1 MSATLILSNGRLCW
15 KCLHSDFELLK
26 HECSFFNL
34 SPLEIASFG
43 VEKEDVCIHTRWSI
57 CILTPVWRLS
67 TLIIHSASN
76 SFLLSNTFN
85 LLLCYSLFLL
95 LSLFFLIF
103 LIVWS
108 ETSRSMEGTN
118 SSFLTTELTDDHFKI
133 LIKGWLFIEVT
144 KFALIELRTKYRA
157 RFFLLICFLYSAFI
171 YWWNVRRSPHV
182 VTIALFL
189 LVIGGSHSEKV
200 IIFIFKEVKITYLSW
215 RVLVR

>member
-1 MSATLILSNGRLCW
+1 M
-15 KCLHSDFELLK
+15 
-26 HECSFFNL
+26 
-34 SPLEIASFG
+34 
-43 VEKEDVCIHTRWSI
+43 
-57 CILTPVWRLS
+57 WRLS

-85 LLLCYSLFLL
+85 LLLCYSLFLPL
-95 LSLFFLIF
+95 RLFFLIF
-103 LIVWS
+103 LIIWS
-108 ETSRSMEGTN
+108 ETPRSMEGTT

-133 LIKGWLFIEVT
+133 LIKGWLFIKVAKLPLI
-144 KFALIELRTKYRA
+144 KFRTKHRA
-157 RFFLLICFLYSAFI
+157 GFFLLISFLYSAFI

-182 VTIALFL
+182 VTVALFL